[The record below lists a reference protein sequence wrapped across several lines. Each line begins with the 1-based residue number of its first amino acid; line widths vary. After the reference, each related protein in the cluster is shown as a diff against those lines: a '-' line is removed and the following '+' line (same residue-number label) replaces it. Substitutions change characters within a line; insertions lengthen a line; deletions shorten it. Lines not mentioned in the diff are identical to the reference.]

1 MPLVLG
7 FVVVVVVIV
16 LLSCFPPLLG
26 GRCRNRDRRR
36 AFGDEDQGPVIDES
50 TLSAKELQLL
60 LEAEELLVQDQ
71 ISRLKKVTAAHL
83 KPAQA
88 VLFIHLKW

>member
-1 MPLVLG
+1 MVLVLG
-7 FVVVVVVIV
+7 FVVVIV
-16 LLSCFPPLLG
+16 LLSCFPPPLLG

-60 LEAEELLVQDQ
+60 LEAEELLLQDQ